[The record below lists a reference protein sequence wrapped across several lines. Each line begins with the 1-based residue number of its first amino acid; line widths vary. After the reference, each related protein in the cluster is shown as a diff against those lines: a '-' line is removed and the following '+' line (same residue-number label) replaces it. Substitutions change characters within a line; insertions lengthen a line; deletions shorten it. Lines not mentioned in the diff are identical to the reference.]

1 MPVDAPAIVRL
12 PDGAIGNVRP
22 GHRLG
27 VLDIGSNTVHLLIVD
42 VRIGGRPVPQRSH
55 RTTLRLMRYLDE
67 DGAISKEGQRAL
79 IDAIVEATEIA
90 RSEELD
96 DFVVIATSALRE
108 AANGDEVVARIERKA
123 RVSLD
128 ILSGTDE
135 ARLTFFAVR
144 RWFGWS
150 IGRILLLDIGG
161 GSLEIA
167 SGDDEE
173 PAVALSLPLGAGR
186 STVGFFHD
194 DPPSAKDQRALRMY
208 ARSLLDDAVAQV
220 KPVGRPDHVIG
231 SSKTIRSLA
240 RLAGSVQPGLGAGD
254 RVVLRRE
261 ELDDWVKRIARMDAD
276 SRAALPG
283 ITPERTHQIVAG
295 GIVLSEAMRA
305 FGAKELD
312 VSPWALREGRLLQML
327 DRL

>member
-1 MPVDAPAIVRL
+1 MSVERL
-12 PDGAIGNVRP
+12 PDGAIGSVKP

-42 VRIGGRPVPQRSH
+42 VRVGGRPVPSRSH
-55 RTTLRLMRYLDE
+55 RTTLRLMRYLEE
-67 DGAISKEGQRAL
+67 DGSISREGQRAL
-79 IDAIVEATEIA
+79 VEAIVEATEIA
-90 RSEELD
+90 RSEDLD

-108 AANGDEVVARIERKA
+108 ATNGEEVVRRIERKA
-123 RVSLD
+123 RVALD

-144 RWFGWS
+144 RWFGWAA
-150 IGRILLLDIGG
+150 GRILLFDIGG

-167 SGDDEE
+167 AGDDEE
-173 PAVALSLPLGAGR
+173 PQVALSVPLGAGR
-186 STVGFFHD
+186 STVGFLHD
-194 DPPSAKDQRALRMY
+194 DPPSLRDQRALRMF
-208 ARSLLDDAVAQV
+208 AKSVLEDAVAQV
-220 KPVGRPDHVIG
+220 RPVGRPDHVVG

-240 RLAGSVQPGLGAGD
+240 RLAGARLPGVGD
-254 RVVLRRE
+254 GERAVLRRDA
-261 ELDDWVKRIARMDAD
+261 LDDWIPRLARMDAS

-305 FGAKELD
+305 FRVPELD